1 MCHWFFAGD
10 FDIYNNKTLFGLRE
24 GHLSWWIIFKY
35 WKKLIQDSSKYKG
48 KFTEMVYWVG
58 GSNPALKTIESLVGW
73 QGMVRKKG
81 GMLF

>member
-1 MCHWFFAGD
+1 MLG
-10 FDIYNNKTLFGLRE
+10 TLTYITTKLYLDLEKG
-24 GHLSWWIIFKY
+24 IFRDESFLNIE
-35 WKKLIQDSSKYKG
+35 KKLIQDSSKYKG